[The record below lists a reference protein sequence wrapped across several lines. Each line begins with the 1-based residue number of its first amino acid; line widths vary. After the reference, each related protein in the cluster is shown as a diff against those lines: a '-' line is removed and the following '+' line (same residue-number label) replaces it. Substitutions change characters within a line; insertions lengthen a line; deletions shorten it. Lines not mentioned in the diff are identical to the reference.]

1 MARIPILNDPGQLST
16 GNQTIRTPDLPAVTN
31 ASIGKAL
38 GDVGSVAFDIS
49 EKAKRAN
56 DVTKLTEASLAMNKA
71 QADFATWQQSP
82 EGQDEKQ
89 WLPKWQEIQS
99 TLKSQFDQAELTPDA
114 RLQLTDRFS
123 NWATR
128 GTIQVQASAIKQTG
142 QRMEALGEMA
152 KRQSIETGNTKIYD
166 DHIDDSVKTGLILP
180 QVGKNLKAQNAD
192 EVKRKTIADLNAQVP
207 ILTQAVKNGD
217 RSAIEK
223 LALINDKLV
232 KIGAKSVE
240 EAGLY
245 NNTII
250 KGAKSQQE
258 VQDLLVIANDNPD
271 TAAELAI
278 EKEKQGVIT
287 GQDRVNIEREAY
299 QSKAFKRRDAVNR
312 YKERIALHDI
322 PSAEELNQDTTLTDF
337 DRASIAA
344 MATGSV
350 NDPAEFESALA
361 AAMSFDPGKY
371 TDPRE
376 AVTAATQM
384 EASFEARFDGPYLDN
399 LRAELTKR
407 RDRDALAPTS
417 ETDIGPAMQ
426 QLDDSIKQGGLFPL
440 ERPIMQDGKPVMQ
453 DPKKIGFVM
462 KPGWMWGETKTDI
475 KENEGKPVPLTEPDK
490 VAIEKA
496 AAVQREIRRT
506 LESEVKA
513 GKLKDQSE
521 ISARMYE
528 LSTMKGIKI
537 KPVKP
542 NSMLPALQSDGL
554 SAEAYNE
561 TLRKY
566 GK

>member
-1 MARIPILNDPGQLST
+1 MARIPILNDPGQINT

-31 ASIGKAL
+31 ASIGKAI
-38 GDVGSVAFDIS
+38 GDVGNVAFDIS

-82 EGQDEKQ
+82 EGQDEKN
-89 WLPKWQEIQS
+89 WLPKWQSLQNDIKS
-99 TLKSQFDQAELTPDA
+99 TFDKEALTPDA
-114 RLQLTDRFS
+114 RLRFTDRFS
-123 NWATR
+123 EWVDR
-128 GTIQVQASAIKQTG
+128 GTIRVQASAIKQTG
-142 QRMEALGEMA
+142 QRMEAIGQLA
-152 KRQSIETGNTKIYD
+152 LDQAIETNDSTIYKNHLKNEVD
-166 DHIDDSVKTGLILP
+166 AGLKLP
-180 QVGKNLKAQNAD
+180 QVAALQEKQLDNTLRQ
-192 EVKRKTIADLNAQVP
+192 KRIADLNAQVP

-217 RSAIEK
+217 KSAIEK
-223 LALINDKLV
+223 LALINDELV
-232 KIGAKSVE
+232 DIGAKSVE

-271 TAAELAI
+271 TAAELAV

-312 YKERIALHDI
+312 YKERLALHDI
-322 PSAEELNQDTTLTDF
+322 PSAEELNQDTTLTNF

-554 SAEAYNE
+554 SEEAYNK

>member
-1 MARIPILNDPGQLST
+1 MARIPILNDPGQLNT

-71 QADFATWQQSP
+71 KADFATWQQSP
-82 EGQDEKQ
+82 EGQDEKN
-89 WLPKWQEIQS
+89 WLPKWQSLQNDIKS
-99 TLKSQFDQAELTPDA
+99 TFDKEALTPDA

-142 QRMEALGEMA
+142 QRMEAAGQLAFEQA
-152 KRQSIETGNTKIYD
+152 IETNDSTIYKNHLKNEVD
-166 DHIDDSVKTGLILP
+166 AGLKLP
-180 QVGKNLKAQNAD
+180 QVAALQEKQLDNTLRQ
-192 EVKRKTIADLNAQVP
+192 KRIADLNAQVP

-217 RSAIEK
+217 KSAIEK
-223 LALINDKLV
+223 LALINDELV
-232 KIGAKSVE
+232 DIGAKSVE

-271 TAAELAI
+271 TAAELAV

-312 YKERIALHDI
+312 YKERLALHDI
-322 PSAEELNQDTTLTDF
+322 PSVEELNQDTTLTNF

-554 SAEAYNE
+554 SEEAYNE